1 MGLYCS
7 VASYVALGVPA
18 AKVTPIL
25 PWIGPAFLACKDGDC
40 SLRDNPDAWEGY
52 PGCFLPGYCGMPWP
66 SDRGVPSP
74 CKGWQLCSPGGMQW
88 SALMKMVANSTTGGL
103 QWSERWQQPYFT
115 VPPGV
120 YPDPQTN
127 ASGSHASI
135 W

>member
-1 MGLYCS
+1 MVYCSLDVGTPARAPLSWIKRRYTRAHLQTAVLAGRRFHLMGLYCS

-40 SLRDNPDAWEGY
+40 SLRDHPDAWEGY

-88 SALMKMVANSTTGGL
+88 SAL
-103 QWSERWQQPYFT
+103 
-115 VPPGV
+115 
-120 YPDPQTN
+120 
-127 ASGSHASI
+127 
-135 W
+135 